1 MVLVFTLYIG
11 DKGEALHADSG
22 GRRALPLFGLTST
35 FIRTFRGLRTATSP
49 TRPPD
54 EREVYALA
62 ERFNATVLEGTA
74 KRPEFIYDKP
84 YVPES
89 TRAFLPEPLWGEL
102 NICSE
107 DAFWLVAE
115 SNALRF
121 AVSNWLSPRKNTA
134 RPREYLSPKQLF
146 IRTTTQPPGG
156 SDPLLS
162 FLVDTAKYHAVHAKY
177 GAHATALLVWMMYL
191 DELFRARTRQVGVE
205 LLVTEERGQPS
216 LAHLYSSE
224 GLIPLAWAEIMWAID
239 SGTHAHT
246 CDICGGVFRLRR
258 PFTRTAYTCSP
269 QCARKRKIERMGGPE
284 AFRAYNREA
293 QRRFA
298 ERRRRR
304 KERTQNAAKES

>member
-1 MVLVFTLYIG
+1 MFTLYIG
-11 DKGEALHADSG
+11 DKGEALRADPG
-22 GRRALPLFGLTST
+22 GRRELPLFGLTST
-35 FIRTFRGLRTATSP
+35 FIQTFKDLRTAISP

-74 KRPEFIYDKP
+74 MRPESIHDEP
-84 YVPES
+84 YVPKS

-121 AVSNWLSPRKNTA
+121 AVSNWLSPRRNTA

-146 IRTTTQPPGG
+146 IRTTTQPPHDA
-156 SDPLLS
+156 DPLFSSLMHS
-162 FLVDTAKYHAVHAKY
+162 AKYDTIYTKY
-177 GAHATALLVWMMYL
+177 GPDAAAALEAWMMYL

-205 LLVTEERGQPS
+205 LLIVMDERGQ
-216 LAHLYSSE
+216 LALTHAYTSKE
-224 GLIPLAWAEIMWAID
+224 LIPLAWAEIMWAID
-239 SGTHAHT
+239 SGTYAHT

-304 KERTQNAAKES
+304 KERTQNAKEKS